1 MTSITGDSVKNKAS
15 DSSVST
21 TINSPA
27 PSRAFAPALL
37 SRPPMTKVGSR
48 PPSAS
53 ALAIRLVV
61 VVLPCVPATAMPCL
75 KRISSASISA
85 RGTTGIRRARGKHF
99 GVVFT
104 HSARHDD
111 GVRAFDMRRIVT
123 VRNARAQTGQPFGCR
138 IANQIGAADAVAQI
152 QQHFGD
158 ATHAGASDAD
168 KM

>member
-48 PPSAS
+48 PPSD
-53 ALAIRLVV
+53 
-61 VVLPCVPATAMPCL
+61 
-75 KRISSASISA
+75 
-85 RGTTGIRRARGKHF
+85 
-99 GVVFT
+99 
-104 HSARHDD
+104 SARHDD

>member
-75 KRISSASISA
+75 KRISSASI
-85 RGTTGIRRARGKHF
+85 RARGKHF